1 MFSLRCGLA
10 CYLLVELI
18 ASARLRISVSVAQDG
33 EIAVATRRLLS
44 LFVGVP
50 DEMLRSIG
58 LIVVLSSRLDHVRMQ
73 TLKQRTKSQ

>member
-1 MFSLRCGLA
+1 M
-10 CYLLVELI
+10 
-18 ASARLRISVSVAQDG
+18 
-33 EIAVATRRLLS
+33 ATRRLLS

-58 LIVVLSSRLDHVRMQ
+58 LIVVLSSRLDHARMQ